1 MASTPAR
8 ASAAP
13 AATGIFNYIGR
24 NNIRGDFFGG
34 LTAAVIALPMALA
47 FGVASGAGAA
57 AGLWS
62 AAIIGLVTALFGGTP
77 SLISE
82 PTGPMTVVFTA
93 VLATLTSRFDDPA
106 QALAIAFTVVMLS
119 GVFQILYGLF
129 RLGRYITQMPYTV
142 ISGFMSG
149 IGTILIILQI
159 GPLLG
164 QPAPPGSVLGT
175 LRALPELLQGIRPME
190 SLLALVT
197 LAVLWF
203 TPGVV
208 RRLVPV
214 PLFALIVGTI
224 VSLVAFPG
232 VELRRIGE
240 IPSGLPQ
247 FTLPALT
254 PDVLQLVL
262 INAALLGMLGSID
275 CLLTCLVSDSLTRT
289 EHRSNK
295 ELVGQGLANIT
306 AGLFGALP
314 GSGATTATVV
324 NIQAGGRTGLSG
336 ILRALFLAIVILGG
350 STLASRIPL
359 AVLAAIVF
367 KVGIDIV
374 DWGFLGRVPQL
385 SRKGAFITYTVIAL
399 TVLVDLMVAVGVG
412 IFIANI
418 ITIDK
423 MSTMQAK
430 AVKAVSTVDDAMDL
444 SGDER
449 ELLSRANGRVLL
461 FQLNGAMI
469 FGVAKAINREHNAIG
484 ECDAVIFD
492 LSEVF
497 HLGISAALAIE
508 NAVEEAIEEGRN
520 VYVVG
525 AQGTTRKRLEE
536 FRLFERLPEDHT
548 DLTRHQALI
557 HAVGS
562 LS

>member
-1 MASTPAR
+1 MAASPTHIPPGPAG
-8 ASAAP
+8 S
-13 AATGIFNYIGR
+13 GIFNYIGR

-34 LTAAVIALPMALA
+34 LTAAVIALPLALA

-77 SLISE
+77 ALISE

-93 VLATLTSRFDDPA
+93 VLATLTSRLEDPA
-106 QALAIAFTVVMLS
+106 QALAVAFTVVMLS
-119 GVFQILYGLF
+119 GVFQILYGVF
-129 RLGRYITQMPYTV
+129 SLGRYITQMPYTV

-149 IGTILIILQI
+149 IGTILIVLQI

-164 QPAPPGSVLGT
+164 QAAPPGSVLGT
-175 LRALPELLQGIRPME
+175 LRALPELLQGIQPLE
-190 SLLALVT
+190 SLLALIT
-197 LAVLWF
+197 LVVLWF
-203 TPGVV
+203 TPAAVK
-208 RRLVPV
+208 RIVPV
-214 PLFALIVGTI
+214 PLFALIVGTCI
-224 VSLVAFPG
+224 SLLAFQG

-240 IPSGLPQ
+240 IPAGLPQ
-247 FTLPALT
+247 FTLPSLS

-289 EHRSNK
+289 EHRSDK
-295 ELVGQGLANIT
+295 ELVGQGLANIA

-336 ILRALFLAIVILGG
+336 ILRAVILAVVILGG
-350 STLASRIPL
+350 ARLASQIPL

-374 DWGFLGRVPQL
+374 DWGFLARVPQL

-418 ITIDK
+418 LTIDK
-423 MSTMQAK
+423 MSRVQTR
-430 AVKAVSTVDDAMDL
+430 AVKAVSTGDDDVEL
-444 SGDER
+444 SDHER
-449 ELLSRANGRVLL
+449 EVLNQGKGRVLL

-469 FGVAKAINREHNAIG
+469 FGVAKTINREHNAIG
-484 ECDAVIFD
+484 DCDAVIFD

-508 NAVEEAIEEGRN
+508 NAVEEAIEAGRN

-525 AQGTTRKRLEE
+525 AQGTTRKRLDE
-536 FRLFERLPEDHT
+536 FRLFEKLPEDHT

-557 HAVGS
+557 HAVAS

>member
-1 MASTPAR
+1 MT
-8 ASAAP
+8 
-13 AATGIFNYIGR
+13 AATSSPPAKAGRIFNFIGR
-24 NNIRGDFFGG
+24 HNIRGDFFGG

-62 AAIIGLVTALFGGTP
+62 AAIIGMVTALFGGTP
-77 SLISE
+77 ALISE

-93 VLATLTSRFDDPA
+93 VLATLTTRAESPA

-119 GVFQILYGLF
+119 GVFQILYGVL

-149 IGTILIILQI
+149 IGTILIVLQI

-164 QPAPPGSVLGT
+164 QAAPAGGVLGT
-175 LRALPELLQGIRPME
+175 LRALPELLQGIQPLE
-190 SLLALVT
+190 SLLALIT
-197 LAVLWF
+197 LAVLWL
-203 TPGVV
+203 TPE
-208 RRLVPV
+208 RIKRLIPT
-214 PLFALIVGTI
+214 PLFALILGTI
-224 VSLVAFPG
+224 LSLVAFQG
-232 VELRRIGE
+232 VELRRIGD

-247 FTLPALT
+247 LTLPALS
-254 PDVLQLVL
+254 PDVLQLAV

-295 ELVGQGLANIT
+295 ELVGQGFANIA
-306 AGLFGALP
+306 AGLCGALP

-336 ILRALFLAIVILGG
+336 ILRALILALLILAG
-350 STLASRIPL
+350 SGLASRIPL

-385 SRKGAFITYTVIAL
+385 SRKGMMITYVVIAL

-412 IFIANI
+412 IFMANI

-423 MSTMQAK
+423 MSAMQTQG
-430 AVKAVSTVDDAMDL
+430 VKSVCTGDEDPDL
-444 SGDER
+444 SDHER
-449 ELLSRANGRVLL
+449 ELLNQAGGRVLL

-484 ECDAVIFD
+484 DCDAVIFD
-492 LSEVF
+492 LSEVV
-497 HLGISAALAIE
+497 HLGLTSALAIE
-508 NAVEEAIEEGRN
+508 NAVEEAIEVGRN

-525 AQGTTRKRLEE
+525 AHGTTRKRLEQLKLYE
-536 FRLFERLPEDHT
+536 QLPEDHT
-548 DLTRHQALI
+548 DLTRHQALV
-557 HAVGS
+557 HAVGAMA
-562 LS
+562 

>member
-1 MASTPAR
+1 
-8 ASAAP
+8 
-13 AATGIFNYIGR
+13 
-24 NNIRGDFFGG
+24 
-34 LTAAVIALPMALA
+34 
-47 FGVASGAGAA
+47 
-57 AGLWS
+57 
-62 AAIIGLVTALFGGTP
+62 
-77 SLISE
+77 
-82 PTGPMTVVFTA
+82 
-93 VLATLTSRFDDPA
+93 
-106 QALAIAFTVVMLS
+106 
-119 GVFQILYGLF
+119 
-129 RLGRYITQMPYTV
+129 MPYTV